1 LSQSWPTAAE
11 ATSAI
16 SVEFSGHWDVEVL
29 FLHGRANHKLV
40 LTQDG
45 GRVSGMHI
53 SDLFSAELFGEA
65 SGTEI
70 SFSSSHVHESS
81 SISYQFSGSGDRDRI
96 SGTVRLGSATGV
108 NRGPVALSQ
117 FGTARWSALRRA

>member
-1 LSQSWPTAAE
+1 
-11 ATSAI
+11 
-16 SVEFSGHWDVEVL
+16 VEFSGQWDVEVL

-40 LTQDG
+40 LTQDS

-53 SDLFSAELFGEA
+53 TDRFSAELFGEA
-65 SGTEI
+65 RGMEL
-70 SFSSSHVHESS
+70 SFSSSHVHEGG
-81 SISYQFSGSGDRDRI
+81 SISYQFSGSGDNDRI
-96 SGTVRLGSATGV
+96 SGTVSLGSATSA